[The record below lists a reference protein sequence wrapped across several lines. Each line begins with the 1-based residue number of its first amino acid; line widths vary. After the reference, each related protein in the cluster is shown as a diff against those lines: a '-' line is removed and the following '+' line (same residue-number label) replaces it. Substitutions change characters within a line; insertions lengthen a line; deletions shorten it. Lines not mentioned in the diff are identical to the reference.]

1 MSEDAKSFEDRYRSA
16 KFVDFWMSDERMEAA
31 RTFWRQKLISFLPFE
46 LTDGVHVLDLG
57 AGTGKLSLEILKKYP
72 NAYVTCHDFSEVM
85 LSHARKQLADF
96 ESRTT
101 FVQSDLRNTGWS
113 QPIKGPFD
121 AVVSSFVTHTLPERV
136 KAIYQE
142 LFALISPGGLFLS
155 CDSVSPSGPD
165 LQQIVRRSQLI
176 EYQDRIKAR
185 TGVERSLQEIEQRLR
200 ERRSRYHAFFEGRD
214 EMSSLSTLTLANH
227 MQWLTDAG
235 FDEVDC
241 LWRQTRTAVIASVRH
256 RAHG

>member
-57 AGTGKLSLEILKKYP
+57 AGTGGLSLAILKKFP

-85 LSHARKQLADF
+85 LSHARKELA
-96 ESRTT
+96 EYETRTT
-101 FVQSDLRNTGWS
+101 FVQSDLMNPGWS
-113 QPIKGPFD
+113 QSIKGPFD
-121 AVVSSFVTHTLPERV
+121 AGVSSFVTHTVPERV
-136 KAIYQE
+136 KAIYAE
-142 LFALISPGGLFLS
+142 VFSLVSPGGLFLS

-165 LQQIVRRSQLI
+165 LQQIVRRSQLV

-185 TGVERSLQEIEQRLR
+185 TGVQRSLEDIEQRLR
-200 ERRSRYHAFFEGRD
+200 ERRRRYQAFFEGRD
-214 EMSSLSTLTLANH
+214 EISSLSTLTLANH
-227 MQWLTDAG
+227 LQWLKDAG
-235 FDEVDC
+235 FDEADC
-241 LWRQTRTAVIASVRH
+241 LWRQGRAAIVAGVRH
-256 RAHG
+256 RTHG